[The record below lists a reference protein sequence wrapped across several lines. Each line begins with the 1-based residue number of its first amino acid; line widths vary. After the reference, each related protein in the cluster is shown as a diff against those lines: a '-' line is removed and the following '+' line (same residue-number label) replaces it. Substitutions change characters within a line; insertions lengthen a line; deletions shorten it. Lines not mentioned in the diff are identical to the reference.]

1 MGLFRGIIRSMGGAM
16 LLAHRSGA
24 APLRAF
30 AFFRDPTFVIGVPVL
45 AVGLFYNIPAFTG
58 LGLSLIACA
67 LIIN

>member
-1 MGLFRGIIRSMGGAM
+1 M